1 MRSLSACS
9 GAHSLRA
16 PGRVSLSL
24 LESKAGFGNT
34 KLDNK
39 QNEKNGAEAG
49 LGEVCRTE
57 EPPG

>member
-1 MRSLSACS
+1 M
-9 GAHSLRA
+9 
-16 PGRVSLSL
+16 SL
-24 LESKAGFGNT
+24 LESKAGFGST

-49 LGEVCRTE
+49 LGEACRTE